1 LSATTAWTNSKAS
14 SLTFSDATKYGV
26 KRLDA
31 LGRRLYNAPAI
42 FGTVNAYVSERS
54 PHKRDFKLI
63 ANDLALA
70 RRLALSVVLG
80 QTAVTIVCALLGW
93 LIADTHAAIS
103 AAMGGGISTA
113 ASLVMALLGF
123 SGTTAADPQRAM
135 RAFLIGESAK
145 VAVVIVLFV
154 VVLKSMK
161 VVPLAMLGTYVATFF
176 VFWVA
181 LANLLPPLG
190 GKNVPRGR

>member
-1 LSATTAWTNSKAS
+1 LKAFWPTS
-14 SLTFSDATKYGV
+14 SDATKYAL
-26 KRLDA
+26 KRLENP
-31 LGRRLYNAPAI
+31 GRGLYNAAAI
-42 FGTVNAYVSERS
+42 LGTVQAKCSQLRS
-54 PHKRDFKLI
+54 TGFNVI
-63 ANDLALA
+63 AIDLGLA

-80 QTAVTIVCALLGW
+80 QAAVTIVCSLVSW
-93 LIADTHAAIS
+93 LIAGPHAALS

-123 SGTTAADPQRAM
+123 GGKSAADGQRAM
-135 RAFLIGESAK
+135 RAFFIGESAK
-145 VAVVIVLFV
+145 VVVVIALFV
-154 VVLKSMK
+154 MVLKTMK

-181 LANLLPPLG
+181 LANALPPLG